1 MDTIL
6 PVGKLLNFD
15 NTCVL
20 VTGASGNIGERI
32 ARRFAEAGARIV
44 AHCHSNEASAKQLI
58 DDLGDGDVV
67 RANLADPAAVDKIF
81 MATKPDI
88 VVNNAAVQPVQALP
102 DMSADDWRQV
112 FQSNLDSAFLVT
124 QCAARQ
130 WRASSKPGSVV
141 NIASIEGMDPAP
153 GHAHYATSKAAL
165 LMFTRA
171 AALEYGGN
179 DIRVNAVS
187 PGLIRRAGIDREWP
201 EGVQRWQ
208 EKAPLGRL
216 GVSNDVADAVL
227 FLASSA
233 ARWIT
238 GINLVVDGG
247 MSAQNKW

>member
-1 MDTIL
+1 MDTIT
-6 PVGKLLNFD
+6 PVGNLLNFD

-20 VTGASGNIGERI
+20 VTGASGNIGAAI
-32 ARRFAEAGARIV
+32 ARRFAEAGASIV
-44 AHCHSNEASAKQLI
+44 AHCHSNEASARQLV

-67 RANLADPAAVDKIF
+67 CADLADPAAVEAIF
-81 MATKPDI
+81 AAHKPAI
-88 VVNNAAVQPVQALP
+88 VVNNAAVQPVRALS
-102 DMSADDWRQV
+102 DMSTEEWRQV
-112 FQSNLDSAFLVT
+112 MQGNLDSAFLVT
-124 QCAARQ
+124 QSAARL
-130 WRASSKPGSVV
+130 WRSSSMPGSVV

-153 GHAHYATSKAAL
+153 GHAHYASSKAAL

-171 AALEYGGN
+171 AALEYGDNG
-179 DIRVNAVS
+179 IRINAVS
-187 PGLIRRAGIDREWP
+187 PGLIRRAGIDDEWP
-201 EGVQRWQ
+201 EGVKRWQ

-247 MSAQNKW
+247 MSAQNRW